1 MTNADGRQEEQ
12 QRGAEDRLEKA
23 VRAAE
28 RALIEFEIAVETF
41 RVEVENF
48 SRLHHQRLG
57 PMYTR
62 LDELDALIAEA
73 IAARS
78 GDREDIRQAWE
89 ARALVMPMPGVEE
102 LFEGLLG
109 SDGVRHTEDPTA
121 PRRVRPS
128 EEARR
133 LYRELARKVHP
144 DLAQDEDEQKRR
156 GEFLARVNEAYADG
170 DESALR
176 ALAVEWEA
184 GPPPEEVPPS
194 RAEELYA
201 RLEWLALR
209 KETLAAVATELENS
223 AIGQMLRG
231 RVRTAL
237 AGAAEGEA
245 ARTLR
250 EQAAQDLR
258 DAIERVESL
267 VRLDLQRGSYR
278 ALLGELW
285 TARARVA
292 ADEMECF
299 EFIDKALSSFR
310 AAQNRDADNP
320 RHPRRLAE
328 VRKEWPDESRWS
340 DDKRRPARPNP

>member
-133 LYRELARKVHP
+133 LYRELARKIHENDKKTIP
-144 DLAQDEDEQKRR
+144 TPITMDE
-156 GEFLARVNEAYADG
+156 L
-170 DESALR
+170 
-176 ALAVEWEA
+176 
-184 GPPPEEVPPS
+184 
-194 RAEELYA
+194 EELLIDFGIMDVA
-201 RLEWLALR
+201 D
-209 KETLAAVATELENS
+209 ETMV
-223 AIGQMLRG
+223 GKK
-231 RVRTAL
+231 
-237 AGAAEGEA
+237 AGAAA
-245 ARTLR
+245 
-250 EQAAQDLR
+250 
-258 DAIERVESL
+258 
-267 VRLDLQRGSYR
+267 
-278 ALLGELW
+278 
-285 TARARVA
+285 
-292 ADEMECF
+292 
-299 EFIDKALSSFR
+299 
-310 AAQNRDADNP
+310 
-320 RHPRRLAE
+320 
-328 VRKEWPDESRWS
+328 
-340 DDKRRPARPNP
+340 

>member
-1 MTNADGRQEEQ
+1 MTNSDGSQAERQQ
-12 QRGAEDRLEKA
+12 GAEDRLEKA

-28 RALIEFEIAVETF
+28 QALIELEIAVETF

-109 SDGVRHTEDPTA
+109 SDGVHHIDDPTA

-156 GEFLARVNEAYADG
+156 GEFLARVNEAYAQG
-170 DESALR
+170 DVDVLQE
-176 ALAVEWEA
+176 LAAEWEA
-184 GPPPEEVPPS
+184 GPLPAQAAPS
-194 RAEELYA
+194 RVEELYA
-201 RLEWLALR
+201 RLEWLAAR
-209 KETLAAVATELENS
+209 KETLAAVAAELENS
-223 AIGQMLRG
+223 AIGQMLRLAPDDPDALITEIAEQLLGQVAERERRLEGLLGQAGGDPADGDPADGSPAAGSPAAGGGAGAGEAAAQEEAAG
-231 RVRTAL
+231 RRS
-237 AGAAEGEA
+237 AAEGA
-245 ARTLR
+245 
-250 EQAAQDLR
+250 
-258 DAIERVESL
+258 
-267 VRLDLQRGSYR
+267 G
-278 ALLGELW
+278 G
-285 TARARVA
+285 
-292 ADEMECF
+292 
-299 EFIDKALSSFR
+299 
-310 AAQNRDADNP
+310 
-320 RHPRRLAE
+320 
-328 VRKEWPDESRWS
+328 
-340 DDKRRPARPNP
+340 